1 MEENKSTTYTVYR
14 VARKKR
20 DIRQKEPTISQGSV
34 VTLLKSGKLYDDDI
48 IKIYRCFTFTFIRQE
63 WQYNA
68 MCNKTIIGRTIHLKP
83 G

>member
-34 VTLLKSGKLYDDDI
+34 VTLLKSGKLYTTMTSSKFTAASRSRSFAKNDSI
-48 IKIYRCFTFTFIRQE
+48 MQCVIKQ
-63 WQYNA
+63 
-68 MCNKTIIGRTIHLKP
+68 
-83 G
+83 